1 MSVDAG
7 LKVGGPATAGLAW
20 VPEFINYTKTTGAPA
35 NMVTTHHYPTDLRHG
50 PYNRSTWED
59 NILGQAAIANAA
71 GLPLVMTEISAGLNN
86 AYDSFFAAAFVVHAA
101 AAFLGVDSVPTLSY
115 WTFTDVFEEPGM
127 QSTPWAE
134 TFGIQTKWGVPKPAY
149 RGLQLLSM
157 FSASP
162 NLLVPVNATDA
173 GAAPRSW
180 GELKSQAAQATA
192 TSGTVDVITAVDAT
206 STPGV
211 VTVQFLA
218 ANYNINIQNT
228 EDPSNDPNGPI
239 TGETVTLSVAGL
251 PKTAKPSS
259 ALLRLQDSKHG
270 WAKTTWLA
278 NGSPTYPTPAQIA
291 SELAASQW
299 GEIQL
304 GVPAIDPSSGVAT
317 ITLPEMEPYA
327 VGLVTLVFTV

>member
-1 MSVDAG
+1 MDAG

-35 NMVTTHHYPTDLRHG
+35 DIVTTHHYPTDLRHG
-50 PYNRSTWED
+50 SYNRSTWED
-59 NILGQAAIANAA
+59 DILTQAAIANDA
-71 GLPLVMTEISAGLNN
+71 GFPLVMTEISAGLNN
-86 AYDSFFAAAFVVHAA
+86 AYDSYFAAAFVVHAA

-149 RGLQLLSM
+149 RGLQLISL
-157 FSASP
+157 FAASP
-162 NLLVPVNATDA
+162 NLLVPVNASDP

-180 GELKSQAAQATA
+180 AALKSAAAQATA
-192 TSGTVDVITAVDAT
+192 TSGTVDIITAVDTT

-211 VTVQFLA
+211 AAVHALVT
-218 ANYNINIQNT
+218 NYNINIDNT
-228 EDPSNDPNGPI
+228 EDPTSGLPI
-239 TGETVTLSVAGL
+239 VAETVTLSIAGL
-251 PKTAKPSS
+251 PKGATPSS

-270 WAKTTWLA
+270 WAKTTWIA

-304 GVPAIDPSSGVAT
+304 GVPTMDPTTGVAT

-327 VGLVTLVFTV
+327 VGLVSLVFTV